1 VKLQKR
7 LWINM
12 YPNAGSFPINLDGPA
27 VGAVPATVA
36 PKTENAAARQKN
48 DVNTV
53 GRRVHGVVTEV
64 KPMAINSEVGLN
76 LRVSAP
82 AQRVHLEYI
91 RKLARRLYDQAEF
104 ISRQLAGA

>member
-1 VKLQKR
+1 
-7 LWINM
+7 M

-27 VGAVPATVA
+27 VGAVPATVT
-36 PKTENAAARQKN
+36 PKTENVAARPKN
-48 DVNTV
+48 DVNTI

-82 AQRVHLEYI
+82 AQRVHLEY
-91 RKLARRLYDQAEF
+91 
-104 ISRQLAGA
+104 G